1 MEFTGKVAGITMDF
15 MTGKYNISFQADSA
29 DAVTSQFD
37 GIKDVEKLI
46 ITAVKYRKKRS
57 LDANAYYW
65 QLITK
70 LAEAM
75 HVSKGRMHNMILRKY
90 GQIEY
95 IEGKLIPIS
104 LPDTDKAEETALEA
118 ETYHIRPTS
127 QVRQGKDGTMYRTYV
142 MLRGSHSYDTKEMSE
157 LINGLVSD
165 CKEVGIE
172 TLMPAELAEMMK
184 AWKP

>member
-15 MTGKYNISFQADSA
+15 MSGKYNISFQADSA

-37 GIKDVEKLI
+37 GIKDAEKLT
-46 ITAVKYRKKRS
+46 ITAVKFRQKRS

-75 HVSKGRMHNMILRKY
+75 HISKGRMHNMILRKY
-90 GQIEY
+90 GQREY
-95 IEGKLIPIS
+95 IEGKLVTLT
-104 LPDTDKAEETALEA
+104 LPDTDKAENTALEA
-118 ETYHIRPTS
+118 ETYHIGPTS
-127 QVRQGKDGTMYRTYV
+127 QVREGKDGTMYRTYV
-142 MLRGSHSYDTKEMSE
+142 MYRGSHDYDTREMSE
-157 LINGLVSD
+157 LINGLISE

-172 TLMPAELAEMMK
+172 TLTPAELAEMMK

>member
-29 DAVTSQFD
+29 EAVTSQFD
-37 GIKDVEKLI
+37 GIKDAEKLT
-46 ITAVKYRKKRS
+46 ITAVKFRQKRS

-75 HVSKGRMHNMILRKY
+75 HVSKGCMHNMILRKY
-90 GQIEY
+90 GQREY
-95 IEGKLIPIS
+95 IEGKLVTLS
-104 LPDTDKAEETALEA
+104 LPDTDKAEKTALEA
-118 ETYHIRPTS
+118 ETYHIGPTS
-127 QVRQGKDGTMYRTYV
+127 QVRKGKDGTMYRTYV
-142 MLRGSHSYDTKEMSE
+142 MYRGSHDYDTREMSE
-157 LINGLVSD
+157 LINGLVSE
-165 CKEVGIE
+165 CKESGIE
-172 TLMPAELAEMMK
+172 TLTPAELAEMMK